1 MLQGQIYAVI
11 FKDAVVFT
19 QIIVAEA
26 FFSVLK
32 REDILIFTTPRVRI
46 ANCTIYPQMILNAV
60 STFDG
65 DIKAGFKFLIIRK
78 LSYNSR
84 KFDFLLFF
92 QKWSTIASLYGFS
105 RQPFA
110 GKIKNGI
117 AGRRKGR
124 V

>member
-46 ANCTIYPQMILNAV
+46 ANCTIYSQMILNAV
-60 STFDG
+60 STFDW
-65 DIKAGFKFLIIRK
+65 D
-78 LSYNSR
+78 
-84 KFDFLLFF
+84 
-92 QKWSTIASLYGFS
+92 QKPGSIF
-105 RQPFA
+105 
-110 GKIKNGI
+110 
-117 AGRRKGR
+117 
-124 V
+124 

>member
-32 REDILIFTTPRVRI
+32 REDILSFTTPRIRI

-65 DIKAGFKFLIIRK
+65 D
-78 LSYNSR
+78 
-84 KFDFLLFF
+84 
-92 QKWSTIASLYGFS
+92 QKPGSIF
-105 RQPFA
+105 
-110 GKIKNGI
+110 
-117 AGRRKGR
+117 
-124 V
+124 